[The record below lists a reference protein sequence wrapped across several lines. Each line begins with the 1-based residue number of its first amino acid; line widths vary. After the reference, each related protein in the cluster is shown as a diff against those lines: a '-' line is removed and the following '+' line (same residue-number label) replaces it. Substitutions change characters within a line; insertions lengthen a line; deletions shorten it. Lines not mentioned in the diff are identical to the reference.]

1 MVSMP
6 NGIPGNEPTSAGSR
20 RHIFG
25 DDADQYD
32 TARPGYPRQLV
43 QDVLD
48 FSALAAHVP
57 ALEVGA
63 GTGKATLGFARS
75 GVPLTCVEPDVRMA
89 RVLRRRCAHL
99 PDGDVTIEV
108 ADFEAWHPRRRYGLL
123 YCAQAWHWIDPA
135 VRWARA
141 RCALVPGG
149 AIALFWNH
157 WFLPCGELADR
168 LTAAHARHGVEVPPD
183 TLLDPR
189 PRPARRGP
197 EARQW
202 RDMTAA
208 GFVEPDHQL
217 YASAHERST
226 SALIDLFTSY
236 GGYRALPAGPRD
248 RVMTEMADIVAEH
261 GGRARVQVI
270 TSLFLGRTPP
280 TATSSQA
287 AGAWDRQ
294 H

>member
-1 MVSMP
+1 MP
-6 NGIPGNEPTSAGSR
+6 YGTPGDEPASERSR

-32 TARPGYPRQLV
+32 TARPGYPHQLM
-43 QDVLD
+43 QDVRD
-48 FSALAAHVP
+48 FAALAANEP

-63 GTGKATLGFARS
+63 GTGKATFDFARC
-75 GVPLTCVEPDVRMA
+75 GVPVTCVEPDVRMA
-89 RVLRRRCAHL
+89 RVLGRRCAQL
-99 PDGDVTIEV
+99 PGGGVTIEV
-108 ADFEAWHPRRRYGLL
+108 ADFETWRPRRRYGLL
-123 YCAQAWHWIDPA
+123 YCAQAWHWVDPA
-135 VRWARA
+135 VRWDRA

-157 WFLPCGELADR
+157 WFLQCGELADR

-208 GFVEPDHQL
+208 GFVEPDHRL
-217 YASAHERST
+217 YLSAHERSP
-226 SALIDLFTSY
+226 SALIDLVNSY
-236 GGYRALPAGPRD
+236 GGYRALPAGPRE
-248 RVMTEMADIVAEH
+248 RVLNEMAHLVAEH
-261 GGRARVQVI
+261 GGRAQVKVV

-280 TATSSQA
+280 TA
-287 AGAWDRQ
+287 AG
-294 H
+294 